1 MLHSKKSKIIA
12 GTVGAVGLVAASNMP
27 LINAAT
33 IKVQQ
38 GDTVWSLA
46 KKYNV
51 DREAIESANSITKLS
66 DDVDMIYVG
75 QSLNV
80 PEKTETKAP
89 ASPAKQVA
97 AKQLANKTDKTYT
110 VKAGDTFWDLAI
122 KYGVSVNDLKS
133 VNPDVDL
140 LSIGQK
146 LNLPNGANAVIPAPV
161 KVATTTPK
169 KATET
174 AKPVQVAAPA
184 KQQQA
189 PKQVASATTVKKIET
204 PKKATTTVPAQPVNV
219 AETAPKAPAQQQ
231 PAAQTPGEQQ
241 PATPALTTP
250 AQPAKPSTPA
260 KPETPAQPA
269 KPSTPAKPATPAP
282 TTPAQPAKPSTP
294 AKPAT
299 PAPTAPTQPAKP
311 TTPAKPAT
319 PAPAKPT
326 TPSKP
331 VTGSAVSIA
340 LQLSQMSIPYVWGGN
355 TLQGMD
361 CAGLV
366 QYVYQNA
373 GIASLP
379 KNTVSQE
386 AYFKMTAV
394 KATADVTATAQP
406 GDVLFWGTKGATYHV
421 AVYIGNGQFV
431 AAPKP
436 GDNVKVQT
444 LYAGFMPSYVGKLA

>member
-122 KYGVSVNDLKS
+122 KYGVSVNDLKF

-146 LNLPNGANAVIPAPV
+146 LNLPNGANAITPAPV

-169 KATET
+169 KVTET

-231 PAAQTPGEQQ
+231 PAAQTPVEQQ
-241 PATPALTTP
+241 PATPAPT
-250 AQPAKPSTPA
+250 
-260 KPETPAQPA
+260 TPAQPA

-282 TTPAQPAKPSTP
+282 TTPAQPAKPSTPAKPATPAPTTPAQP

-355 TLQGMD
+355 ALQGMD